1 MFKAINIPSC
11 NNVILGDAVSFI
23 TTTTTT
29 NNEKKTLLRKI
40 YKKLMYSSPYQS
52 NFYRSFEGKISV
64 TLVSFLYID
73 KFFLLYY
80 YIVVQCNVFPVQS
93 ARYICNSSWCSYIFW
108 FSRFYV
114 SFFFSWKCCKNF
126 TLKLNKQNFN
136 DGKCLFI
143 ANLLGHFHATMV
155 VYMELGGQCH

>member
-23 TTTTTT
+23 TTTTT
-29 NNEKKTLLRKI
+29 NNEKKSLLRKI
-40 YKKLMYSSPYQS
+40 YKKLMCSSPCQS

-64 TLVSFLYID
+64 TLVSSLYID
-73 KFFLLYY
+73 KFFLVYY

-108 FSRFYV
+108 VF
-114 SFFFSWKCCKNF
+114 SFFMSLFSF
-126 TLKLNKQNFN
+126 
-136 DGKCLFI
+136 
-143 ANLLGHFHATMV
+143 LLVEM
-155 VYMELGGQCH
+155 L

>member
-40 YKKLMYSSPYQS
+40 YKKLMYSSPCQS
-52 NFYRSFEGKISV
+52 NFYRSFEGKASV

-80 YIVVQCNVFPVQS
+80 YILLSNVTFFLYNLLVTS
-93 ARYICNSSWCSYIFW
+93 AIHHGVLIF
-108 FSRFYV
+108 FGFLVFIV
-114 SFFFSWKCCKNF
+114 SFFFSFGGN
-126 TLKLNKQNFN
+126 
-136 DGKCLFI
+136 
-143 ANLLGHFHATMV
+143 V
-155 VYMELGGQCH
+155 VKISH